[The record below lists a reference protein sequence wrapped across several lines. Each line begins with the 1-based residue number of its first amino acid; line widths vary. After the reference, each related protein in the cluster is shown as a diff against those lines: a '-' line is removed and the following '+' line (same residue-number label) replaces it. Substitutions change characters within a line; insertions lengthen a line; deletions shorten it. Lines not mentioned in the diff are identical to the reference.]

1 MQQLCVVFNALKS
14 IFQQFEQEAG
24 VGGAPVGA
32 LSSIGERPGLGV
44 NELAAALHV
53 RQPTASNLTKNL
65 VKSLAQRE
73 LIEVRRCGPDRRTV
87 QLHASAR
94 GRRVLRRAPGP
105 FAGVLPQVLA
115 ALGPDTLRR
124 PELDLDELIQHLGD
138 EGSAGPRR
146 VRPS

>member
-14 IFQQFEQEAG
+14 IFQQFEREAG

-32 LSSIGERPGLGV
+32 LSIIGERPGLGV
-44 NELAAALHV
+44 NELAAALHA
-53 RQPTASNLTKNL
+53 RQPTVSNL
-65 VKSLAQRE
+65 VKNLAQRE
-73 LIEVRRCGPDRRTV
+73 LIEVRRYGPDRRSV

-105 FAGVLPQVLA
+105 FAGVLTQALA

-124 PELDLDELIQHLGD
+124 PELDLDELIQQLGD
-138 EGSAGPRR
+138 EGSAGPRPA
-146 VRPS
+146 RPS

>member
-14 IFQQFEQEAG
+14 NFQQFEQEAG

-53 RQPTASNLTKNL
+53 RQPTASNLVKN
-65 VKSLAQRE
+65 LAQRE
-73 LIEVRRCGPDRRTV
+73 LIEVRRYGPDRRTV
-87 QLHASAR
+87 QLHATAR

-105 FAGVLPQVLA
+105 FAGVLPQALA

-124 PELDLDELIQHLGD
+124 PELDLDELIQHVGD
-138 EGSAGPRR
+138 EGSAGPRP